1 MLPDVYREFLAMSQA
16 LHSGRAKS
24 FAADARSHPE
34 FSPVPV
40 PPILGSSKRQ
50 VRGVVATKVATAIL
64 KRIACPA
71 MMLQDLEQSL
81 SRGACPQEEAMVG
94 SAPRSAF
101 VQKLLVSNS
110 TAILRN
116 SWRKIRSL
124 ISDLPAISRH
134 GEKI

>member
-50 VRGVVATKVATAIL
+50 VRGVVA
-64 KRIACPA
+64 

-94 SAPRSAF
+94 SAPRSEF